1 MCPIRTGQE
10 SKGVKPKSVKISV
23 LKPYEHNPRVC
34 PPEAVAAV
42 AESLRRFGWQQPI
55 VVDEENVI
63 VAGHTRF
70 LAAQRLGLERAP
82 VVTISD
88 PEMAKAYRLID
99 NRVLTD
105 WDTGLLRAQFD
116 ALDITDLDIGVFDF
130 ESLLPDVETEG
141 LTDPEDTP
149 DPPAEPESKPGDLY
163 RLGDHRL
170 LCGDSTDADAVDKVL
185 DGAVPELMVT
195 DPPYGVNYD
204 PEWRQHSLD
213 KQRVRG
219 AYGKVENDDTSE
231 WKDSYSLF
239 PGNVVYVW
247 MGALGLHVARENLVD
262 CGFEP
267 RSLIVWNKSALLI
280 SRGHYHWKH
289 ETAWYAV
296 RKGANASWIGDRKQS
311 NVWDIDKQRANET
324 GHSTQ
329 KPVECMER
337 PLRHHSGNVY
347 DPFVGSGTT
356 IIAATKQNRTCYAVE
371 LSPAYVDVCKKRWEQ
386 FTGEEAELVV

>member
-1 MCPIRTGQE
+1 M
-10 SKGVKPKSVKISV
+10 
-23 LKPYEHNPRVC
+23 
-34 PPEAVAAV
+34 
-42 AESLRRFGWQQPI
+42 AESLRKFGWQQPI
-55 VVDEENVI
+55 VVDSKNVI

-70 LAAQRLGLERAP
+70 EAAKKLGLTSAP
-82 VVTISD
+82 VVIIDD
-88 PEMAKAYRLID
+88 PAKAQAYRLID
-99 NRVLTD
+99 NRVLSGWNVD
-105 WDTGLLRAQFD
+105 LLRTEFD
-116 ALDITDLDIGVFDF
+116 ALDITDLDIDVFDF

-149 DPPAEPESKPGDLY
+149 EPPAEPESKPGDLW

-185 DGAVPELMVT
+185 GGATPELMVT

-204 PEWRQHSLD
+204 AEWRERAGIGIGSSSH
-213 KQRVRG
+213 
-219 AYGKVENDDTSE
+219 GKVENDDTAE
-231 WKDSYSLF
+231 WKEAYALF
-239 PGNVVYVW
+239 PGNVAYVW
-247 MGALGLHVARENLVD
+247 MGMIGLQVAYGNLVE
-262 CGFEP
+262 CGFEI
-267 RSLIVWNKSALLI
+267 RSLIVWNKSALVI
-280 SRGHYHWKH
+280 SRGHYHGKH
-289 ETAWYAV
+289 ETCWYAV
-296 RKGANASWIGDRKQS
+296 RKGATAGWVGDRKQS

-356 IIAATKQNRTCYAVE
+356 IIAATKQNRKCYAVE
-371 LSPAYVDVCKKRWEQ
+371 VSPAYVDVCKTRWEQ